1 MELHFVEFR
10 TNFQVFVSFVPCE
23 SIENKYLCIT
33 ILLITHEIWKRY
45 YFQPITMDITI
56 KHLFITAAL
65 MLSNNIIAQTPVFL
79 TAGQSNADGR
89 EYVSKLPEYMKAGY
103 KHLKFANV
111 TSSSY
116 GTFGERTFENI
127 SGRYSFCDVTHYF
140 IDQSV
145 NTDFYGIKCAYGGTA
160 IDTAATYA
168 HLPVWCADA
177 TWIAANNT
185 YRGDIKT
192 GKSLTKSLTEGFAD
206 CVDNTLSKLEG
217 GYGQ

>member
-10 TNFQVFVSFVPCE
+10 TNFQVFVSSVPCE

-89 EYVSKLPEYMKAGY
+89 EYDNLMGMAVKKPERG
-103 KHLKFANV
+103 V
-111 TSSSY
+111 
-116 GTFGERTFENI
+116 
-127 SGRYSFCDVTHYF
+127 F
-140 IDQSV
+140 I
-145 NTDFYGIKCAYGGTA
+145 C
-160 IDTAATYA
+160 
-168 HLPVWCADA
+168 C
-177 TWIAANNT
+177 
-185 YRGDIKT
+185 
-192 GKSLTKSLTEGFAD
+192 GKKVIL
-206 CVDNTLSKLEG
+206 
-217 GYGQ
+217 